1 MVLYATI
8 ARKGQGPL
16 PFACLESGRVER
28 GEGRKKR
35 GVGKW
40 KEGGGVVMVLVVVVV
55 VDMYMGWVRK
65 KLLMT
70 LPALLHGVST

>member
-35 GVGKW
+35 GLKGRNLSLKPMQKLRVG
-40 KEGGGVVMVLVVVVV
+40 LAH
-55 VDMYMGWVRK
+55 
-65 KLLMT
+65 T
-70 LPALLHGVST
+70 HPHTQI

>member
-28 GEGRKKR
+28 GEGRKKKGVVNECGD
-35 GVGKW
+35 GVG
-40 KEGGGVVMVLVVVVV
+40 GGYV
-55 VDMYMGWVRK
+55 
-65 KLLMT
+65 
-70 LPALLHGVST
+70 HGVGEEKVIDGFA